1 MKNDEAVEEERGA
14 AERDMRKGR
23 RPELEES
30 PLAWYPRL
38 CDDICAALNKGL
50 PSDKREAT

>member
-50 PSDKREAT
+50 PSDKREAK